1 MMTPQ
6 QLWKQAYQQARKNP
20 DKVNYCAVA
29 GRALVVSDKG
39 VYPVRRYMAGYYRRI
54 SFQAMNAR
62 KTSCDPDL
70 DLQKARIFREHS
82 QHQGFKL
89 P

>member
-1 MMTPQ
+1 MMTAKHF
-6 QLWKQAYQQARKNP
+6 WKLAYQNARKNP
-20 DKVNYCAVA
+20 DQISYCAVG
-29 GRALVVSDKG
+29 GRALVVSDMG

-54 SFQAMNAR
+54 SFQAMNKAR
-62 KTSCDPDL
+62 FSLDPQM
-70 DLQKARIFREHS
+70 DLQRARIFREHS